1 MICLQMK
8 EVSGVNIDR
17 WVVHKAQ
24 HSSGLS
30 IFSTIAKFPL
40 YTHLYEFPE
49 EKERAR
55 RESMVSVCVRPA
67 VRASCIHA
75 MRCTRDV
82 LVHIARLLACRLYH
96 LVHT

>member
-55 RESMVSVCVRPA
+55 RESMVSGCVCVRPSGCA
-67 VRASCIHA
+67 RVMHSCHA
-75 MRCTRDV
+75 
-82 LVHIARLLACRLYH
+82 LYA
-96 LVHT
+96 